1 MNYIED
7 LRNKVKDYLS
17 GDYEILE
24 TKGIPSVDNVSH
36 GKKAKKIKLCAFS
49 IDLRKSSD
57 LLFHHQ
63 KQTAGKIH
71 KSFLAVA
78 STVVLKY
85 GGKIRSFQGDSILV
99 FWPANSK
106 SQIMNAVKAAM
117 EIKWFLR
124 KEFKNL
130 FEKYK
135 KLDYGI
141 GIDWGEVFV
150 IRAGI
155 SRDTNNNDLVF
166 IGKCVNFAVAIAN
179 QARYPGNIEVSTSVY
194 NNLEDS
200 HIYTKKNGVDM
211 WKDGTVEW
219 NGQKFNTK
227 VTSYRWEP

>member
-1 MNYIED
+1 MGYIED

-17 GDYEILE
+17 GDYDIKEM
-24 TKGIPSVDNVSH
+24 KGIPTVDNVSH

-57 LLFHHQ
+57 LLLHHQ

-99 FWPANSK
+99 FWPANFK
-106 SQIMNAVKAAM
+106 SQIMNAVRAAM
-117 EIKWFLR
+117 EIKWFLS
-124 KEFKNL
+124 KEFENL
-130 FEKYK
+130 FGKYT

-141 GIDWGEVFV
+141 GIDWGEVYV

-155 SRDTNNNDLVF
+155 SRDSNNNDLVF

-179 QARYPGNIEVSTSVY
+179 LARSPSNIEVSTLVY
-194 NNLEDS
+194 NNLDDS
-200 HIYTKKNGVDM
+200 HIYSKKNSVNM
-211 WKDGTVEW
+211 WKNGIVEW
-219 NGQKFNTK
+219 NGKKFDTK
-227 VTSYRWEP
+227 FTSYYWGP

>member
-1 MNYIED
+1 MGYVED

-17 GDYEILE
+17 GDYEIME

-36 GKKAKKIKLCAFS
+36 GKKAKKIMLCAFS

-57 LLFHHQ
+57 LLLHHQ

-99 FWPANSK
+99 FWPANTK

-130 FEKYK
+130 FEKYT

-155 SRDTNNNDLVF
+155 SRDANNNDLVF

-179 QARYPGNIEVSTSVY
+179 QARSPGNIGVSTSVY
-194 NNLEDS
+194 HNLDDN
-200 HIYTKKNGVDM
+200 HRYTSKTNEHM

-219 NGQKFNTK
+219 NGKIYDIK
-227 VTSYRWEP
+227 VTSYWWGA

>member
-1 MNYIED
+1 M
-7 LRNKVKDYLS
+7 
-17 GDYEILE
+17 
-24 TKGIPSVDNVSH
+24 KGIPTVDNVSH
-36 GKKAKKIKLCAFS
+36 GKKAKKINLCAFC

-57 LLFHHQ
+57 LLIHHR

-106 SQIMNAVKAAM
+106 SQIMDAVKAAM
-117 EIKWFLR
+117 EIKWFLSI
-124 KEFKNL
+124 EFANL
-130 FEKYK
+130 FEKYT

-141 GIDWGEVFV
+141 GIDWGDVFV

-155 SRDTNNNDLVF
+155 SRDANNNDLVF

-200 HIYTKKNGVDM
+200 HIYTKKK
-211 WKDGTVEW
+211 W
-219 NGQKFNTK
+219 
-227 VTSYRWEP
+227 S